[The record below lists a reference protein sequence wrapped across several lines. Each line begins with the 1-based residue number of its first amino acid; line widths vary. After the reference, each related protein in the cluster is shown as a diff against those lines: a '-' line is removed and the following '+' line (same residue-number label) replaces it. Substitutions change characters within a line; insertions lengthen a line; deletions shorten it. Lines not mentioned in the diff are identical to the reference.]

1 MPKGVYDRSK
11 VVPKKATRKQLMV
24 ATYNSRNLLD
34 REKDR
39 WICVQLVAQGATYA
53 EVAEKLHEL
62 NPQYNV
68 PAEAIRDEVEKALID
83 WKRDNMDKIDLYI
96 TKEVIRLEELEKEVM
111 RNFELSRKSFRP
123 QDYAALMKRGLT
135 PDAIDDIY
143 KDRELAGDPRYLD
156 VILNIQK
163 QRMRLLG
170 ITKGND
176 VAQQTIVNYNFGEIS
191 DDALARMADSLQDTK
206 YTQIIDE
213 Q

>member
-1 MPKGVYDRSK
+1 
-11 VVPKKATRKQLMV
+11 MV

-68 PAEAIRDEVEKALID
+68 PADAIRDEVEKALID

-135 PDAIDDIY
+135 PDEIDDIY

>member
-1 MPKGVYDRSK
+1 
-11 VVPKKATRKQLMV
+11 MV

-135 PDAIDDIY
+135 PDEIDDIY

>member
-68 PAEAIRDEVEKALID
+68 PADAIRDEVEKALID

-135 PDAIDDIY
+135 PDEIDDIY